1 MNYSEFIDSLSSS
14 YRNQLSKLTSASSES
29 PPGYLYKELVEY
41 IKTDLSKLNEIEEYI
56 INKLSR
62 KEPFIKIKCLKLLKH
77 LCTNFPKDFIRTKVT
92 QSQAVLECKNYRTP
106 ANEYNGDYL
115 SKLVR
120 SEFEE
125 LIKVVCSYDSIGN
138 KAELQFESKMVGFGN
153 NQYTNQSSN
162 YQAPGGFGN
171 PNLSNPNTSY
181 HNPNM
186 GYANASHGNPS
197 YGNSSYASANYGQ
210 GGNRGVGG
218 YGNPGMMGFGNPNM
232 PRTQSTSSNSF
243 TSFASNF
250 TPTVSELKN
259 AGNNA
264 LKIITHAA
272 NKYIPSEIRDKL
284 EKVGTAITST
294 ASEQFEK
301 YLGGRSPVGRSSS
314 RGLNNSM
321 YNNRGYG
328 SNYPQGFG
336 STQQGFGPSHGNVNY
351 PPGGGPSSY
360 NPASY
365 SAVDYKSQQQ
375 YSQSQYNPQQFVNQQ
390 AFSPHGYSSMQHMA
404 SAATFSQQP
413 TLSNASSINQVF
425 DPFPKQESFTLS
437 YQRAGSVGSFQSK
450 AEPTVDLLAT
460 ESTTSKYTVPGERE
474 VEFVKEMLTFTGI
487 KVSPSPRLIDEY
499 MEKMKE
505 MDKKIVVNELLKH
518 LNARS
523 SKWQTHFR
531 ILCIFE
537 SLFQRGG
544 LDDSTVKELKKTA
557 IPIFNKCKEEAQLS
571 NKASKLLAM
580 LSGLTGTGVTDE
592 VSDLFGKSDTS
603 SDMFSTNTGES
614 ALKTV
619 TSSNLVQHKEID
631 LFEGKSEDIFVNK
644 TVGSN
649 PALVSVG
656 SNLDEFDLFFSNT
669 TSIQESERET
679 RVKAEQKKPQ
689 DPFDLDS
696 LSFENTSQV
705 RHEVRAPQKSIDS
718 ISSNIDNNLD
728 LFDNTDFSADMLSG
742 RTKSQ
747 QPQLQNPKPS
757 QAPENFDLL

>member
-41 IKTDLSKLNEIEEYI
+41 IKTDLSKLDEIEEYI

-77 LCTNFPKDFIRTKVT
+77 LCINFPKDFIRTKVT
-92 QSQAVLECKNYRTP
+92 QSQAVLECKNYRSP

-138 KAELQFESKMVGFGN
+138 KLESQSENKMVGFGN

-171 PNLSNPNTSY
+171 PKMSNPNASY
-181 HNPNM
+181 NPNM
-186 GYANASHGNPS
+186 GYGNTS
-197 YGNSSYASANYGQ
+197 YGNTTYGNANYGP

-232 PRTQSTSSNSF
+232 PRTQSTNSNSF

-294 ASEQFEK
+294 ATEQFEK
-301 YLGGRSPVGRSSS
+301 YLGGRSPMGRSSS

-328 SNYPQGFG
+328 SSYPQGFG
-336 STQQGFGPSHGNVNY
+336 STQQGFGPSQGNVNY
-351 PPGGGPSSY
+351 QPGGGHSSY
-360 NPASY
+360 NAASY

-375 YSQSQYNPQQFVNQQ
+375 YSQSQYNPQPFVNQQ
-390 AFSPHGYSSMQHMA
+390 PFNPQGYGSIQHTA

-413 TLSNASSINQVF
+413 SLSHAGSINQGF
-425 DPFPKQESFTLS
+425 DPFPKQQSFT
-437 YQRAGSVGSFQSK
+437 QR
-450 AEPTVDLLAT
+450 
-460 ESTTSKYTVPGERE
+460 ERE

-505 MDKKIVVNELLKH
+505 MDKKIVVDELLKH

-544 LDDSTVKELKKTA
+544 LDETTVKELKKTA
-557 IPIFNKCKEEAQLS
+557 VPIFNKCKEEAQLS

-580 LSGLTGTGVTDE
+580 LSGLTGSGATDE
-592 VSDLFGKSDTS
+592 VSDFFGNSNAS
-603 SDMFSTNTGES
+603 RDMFSTNTRES
-614 ALKTV
+614 TLKTM
-619 TSSNLVQHKEID
+619 TSSNIVQHKEVD
-631 LFEGKSEDIFVNK
+631 LFEGKSEDIFSNK
-644 TVGSN
+644 SSGTN
-649 PALVSVG
+649 PALVPVG

-679 RVKAEQKKPQ
+679 KVKLEQKKPQ
-689 DPFDLDS
+689 DPFDFDS
-696 LSFENTSQV
+696 LSFENTNKV
-705 RHEVRAPQKSIDS
+705 RYEARAPEQSKES

-728 LFDNTDFSADMLSG
+728 LFDNTDFNADMLSG

-747 QPQLQNPKPS
+747 QPQFQNSKPS
-757 QAPENFDLL
+757 SAPETFDLL

>member
-1 MNYSEFIDSLSSS
+1 MNYSEFVDSLSSS
-14 YRNQLSKLTSASSES
+14 YKNQLSKLTSASSES
-29 PPGYLYKELVEY
+29 PPGYIYKELVEY

-92 QSQAVLECKNYRTP
+92 QSSAVLECKNYRTP
-106 ANEYNGDYL
+106 ANEYNGEYL

-120 SEFEE
+120 SEFEQ

-138 KAELQFESKMVGFGN
+138 KTESQQQNKMVGFGN

-181 HNPNM
+181 NANM
-186 GYANASHGNPS
+186 V
-197 YGNSSYASANYGQ
+197 
-210 GGNRGVGG
+210 NRGVGS

-232 PRTQSTSSNSF
+232 PRRQSTNSNSF

-264 LKIITHAA
+264 LKMITHAA

-284 EKVGTAITST
+284 EKVGSAITST
-294 ASEQFEK
+294 ATEQFEK
-301 YLGGRSPVGRSSS
+301 YLGGRSPMGRSASKS
-314 RGLNNSM
+314 LNNSM
-321 YNNRGYG
+321 YNSRGYG
-328 SNYPQGFG
+328 SSHPQGFG
-336 STQQGFGPSHGNVNY
+336 PTQQGFGGTQGSVNY
-351 PPGGGPSSY
+351 QPGGGPSAY

-365 SAVDYKSQQQ
+365 SAVGYKPQQH
-375 YSQSQYNPQQFVNQQ
+375 YSQSQYTPQPFANQQ
-390 AFSPHGYSSMQHMA
+390 PFGPQGYGSMQHTS
-404 SAATFSQQP
+404 SATAFSQQQS
-413 TLSNASSINQVF
+413 LSHASSINQGF
-425 DPFPKQESFTLS
+425 DPFTKQQSFTP
-437 YQRAGSVGSFQSK
+437 R
-450 AEPTVDLLAT
+450 
-460 ESTTSKYTVPGERE
+460 ERE

-505 MDKKIVVNELLKH
+505 LDKKIVVEELLKH

-523 SKWQTHFR
+523 PKWQTHFR

-544 LDDSTVKELKKTA
+544 LDEALVKELKKTA
-557 IPIFNKCKEEAQLS
+557 TPIFNKCKEEAQLS
-571 NKASKLLAM
+571 NKASKLLTM
-580 LSGLTGTGVTDE
+580 LSSMKGSGVTDE
-592 VSDLFGKSDTS
+592 VSEFFGKSDTS
-603 SDMFSTNTGES
+603 GDMLGSNTSAS
-614 ALKTV
+614 ALKRE
-619 TSSNLVQHKEID
+619 TSADMVQQKEGD
-631 LFEGKSEDIFVNK
+631 PLEGKSEDIFANK
-644 TVGSN
+644 SGKAN
-649 PALVSVG
+649 PALVPVG

-669 TSIQESERET
+669 TSIQESARET
-679 RVKAEQKKPQ
+679 KVEQKNP
-689 DPFDLDS
+689 DPFDFDA
-696 LSFENTSQV
+696 LSFENTGQKTT
-705 RHEVRAPQKSIDS
+705 REVGAPQQSLES

-728 LFDNTDFSADMLSG
+728 LFDNTDFNAELLSA
-742 RTKSQ
+742 RARSQ
-747 QPQLQNPKPS
+747 QPQFQAPKPS
-757 QAPENFDLL
+757 AGPETFDLL